1 MQKVIKRKAAN
12 VLNLAKIMSTKKPKI
27 IIETIETTQTI
38 KTTTVKTKTTSIS
51 SKKLA
56 TLSDSSDTSNDASSL
71 KEIEQIGALS
81 IAPSLLK
88 PTSINT
94 KFFNTIKTV
103 TIKEKDRLTSS
114 NIFNFQQLLRFQFPK
129 INGLVLCPA
138 SCQDPRPLT
147 NSIFIYLLD
156 FNDPRGRNHWVLF
169 TNIHKINCWSVY
181 DSIGYNAK
189 DYKPFTNQRL
199 QTKDMVN
206 CYNRFLGNLNVEM
219 FTCSEKKITR
229 AKVSKTEVLLLD

>member
-1 MQKVIKRKAAN
+1 
-12 VLNLAKIMSTKKPKI
+12 MSTKKQKI
-27 IIETIETTQTI
+27 IIETTETTQTI

-71 KEIEQIGALS
+71 KE
-81 IAPSLLK
+81 
-88 PTSINT
+88 
-94 KFFNTIKTV
+94 
-103 TIKEKDRLTSS
+103 
-114 NIFNFQQLLRFQFPK
+114 
-129 INGLVLCPA
+129 
-138 SCQDPRPLT
+138 PLT

-156 FNDPRGRNHWVLF
+156 FNDPYGRNHWVLF

-189 DYKPFTNQRL
+189 DYKPFFKSLFPKEKQVTIEKVACQKQSESWTCGLFCLANATALCLGSDPNKYIWDQ
-199 QTKDMVN
+199 KDMVN

-219 FTCSEKKITR
+219 FTCSEKKLQEQ
-229 AKVSKTEVLLLD
+229 KCLKLKCYY